1 MKKHP
6 IWYLII
12 GISIL
17 IIPTLI
23 YLIFLIPKMS
33 VEYNILMASGGIIGG
48 AGFYTSSIIPAGIK
62 NKSLYK
68 LAANSFTI
76 MCVITLVNKFIMQL
90 IGLVSTFILSFIIYK
105 ILKER
110 WKNARREKER
120 REFADE
126 IARNVAQITK

>member
-6 IWYLII
+6 IWYLVI

-48 AGFYTSSIIPAGIK
+48 AGFYASSVIPAGIK

-68 LAANSFTI
+68 LASNSFTI

-105 ILKER
+105 ILKEL

>member
-6 IWYLII
+6 VWYLVI

-17 IIPTLI
+17 IVPTLI

-48 AGFYTSSIIPAGIK
+48 AGFYASSVIPAGIK

-68 LAANSFTI
+68 LASNSFTI

-105 ILKER
+105 IFKEI
-110 WKNARREKER
+110 WKNARREKEH
-120 REFADE
+120 RELADE

>member
-48 AGFYTSSIIPAGIK
+48 AGFYGSSIIPTGIK

-105 ILKER
+105 IFKEI
-110 WKNARREKER
+110 WKNARRKKEH
-120 REFADE
+120 RELADE
-126 IARNVAQITK
+126 IARNVAEITK

>member
-12 GISIL
+12 GIFIL

-23 YLIFLIPKMS
+23 YLVFLIPKMS

-48 AGFYTSSIIPAGIK
+48 SGFYASSVIPAGIK
-62 NKSLYK
+62 NKGLYK
-68 LAANSFTI
+68 LASNSFTI
-76 MCVITLVNKFIMQL
+76 MCVIVLVNKFIMQI

-105 ILKER
+105 IFKEI
-110 WKNARREKER
+110 WKNAKREKEH
-120 REFADE
+120 RELADE
-126 IARNVAQITK
+126 IARNVAKITK